1 MKNKELTPLERSAR
15 NNIVWQL
22 VNHGFTVSSV
32 TNIMNMN
39 VSTVS
44 RIADKK
50 PATKNEVELFN
61 KS

>member
-32 TNIMNMN
+32 ANIMNMN

-50 PATKNEVELFN
+50 PAAKNEIELFN